1 MACPFDYAGR
11 LDWSRHLL
19 EGLHLVVNGE
29 SAESPEDVIEKRP
42 QEKSALIIAGMH
54 RSGTSAL
61 ARAINLLGYDLPKTL
76 IGAAPSNETGHW
88 ESVLVQRFNDE
99 LLKSIS
105 SFWFDW
111 RDVDPAWFASPAAA
125 EFREKGRDVL
135 AQEYG
140 ASSAIVLK
148 DPRICRILPFWLELL
163 RASDFRP
170 VVVIPLRN
178 PVEVAASL
186 KKRNGFELQAGYLM
200 WLRHVLDAEVSS
212 RGVPRFFTDYDS
224 LLDDWREMVVKAR
237 MRLGIDWPQHPDA
250 VSDQIDAFLS
260 DKYRHHHENGDELL
274 QKSGFPTWMRDAFR
288 VFTKWIA
295 NGEAKQD
302 YATLDRIRDELNR
315 AKDMFGWLVDSQVR
329 QSMRVN
335 RLESQLAQSQAEIE
349 SARQELEMKGAV
361 LPHRNDNTTQ
371 CQEERG
377 TLAKLTA
384 KTKDPTASSNT
395 AGPSLLAGRQAG
407 TDPSPLDATREEI
420 AALVRSLPEVERL
433 ATNVVRQIAGL
444 LSKVEGDPDGELS
457 ESARLEVDS
466 ARIELEEQLR
476 EARAETERVLAEKRL
491 VEESL
496 QRRFDE
502 IALLTQAVID
512 RDARLTDAA
521 EKIRRAVTGLREGAG
536 PSIRDRLSRIRQKM
550 WRLRQSGLFD
560 EEWYLAQYKD
570 VADAGLDPLLHY
582 VRYGANEGRHPNPQ
596 FANISKIKGL

>member
-1 MACPFDYAGR
+1 
-11 LDWSRHLL
+11 
-19 EGLHLVVNGE
+19 
-29 SAESPEDVIEKRP
+29 
-42 QEKSALIIAGMH
+42 MH

-61 ARAINLLGYDLPKTL
+61 ARVVNLLGYDLPNTL

-88 ESVLVQRFNDE
+88 ESLLVQRFNDE

-111 RDVDPAWFASPAAA
+111 RDVDPDWFASPAAA

-163 RASDFRP
+163 TTSDFRP

-224 LLDDWREMVVKAR
+224 LLDDWRGMVVKAR
-237 MRLGIDWPQHPDA
+237 MRLGIDWPQDPDA

-295 NGEAKQD
+295 NGESEQD
-302 YATLDRIRDELNR
+302 YATLDRIRQELNG
-315 AKDMFGWLVDSQVR
+315 AKDTFGWLVDSQVR

-349 SARQELEMKGAV
+349 SARQELEMKGVV
-361 LPHRNDNTTQ
+361 LPHRDDATTQ
-371 CQEERG
+371 SKEDRDMSAN
-377 TLAKLTA
+377 LAA
-384 KTKDPTASSNT
+384 KTKGPTAPSN
-395 AGPSLLAGRQAG
+395 LAGQDLLGAKEPEA
-407 TDPSPLDATREEI
+407 DPSALGATREEI

-433 ATNVVRQIAGL
+433 ATNVVKQIAEL

-491 VEESL
+491 VEDSL

-502 IALLTQAVID
+502 IALLTQAVVE
-512 RDARLTDAA
+512 RDARLTEAA
-521 EKIRRAVTGLREGAG
+521 EKIRRAVTGLRESAG
-536 PSIRDRLSRIRQKM
+536 PSIRDRLSGIRQKM
-550 WRLRQSGLFD
+550 WRLKQSGLFD
-560 EEWYLAQYKD
+560 AQWYLAQNKD
-570 VADAGLDPLLHY
+570 VAEAGVDPLFHY
-582 VRYGANEGRHPNPQ
+582 VCYGANEGRHPNPQ
-596 FANISKIKGL
+596 CVPPSKISEL

>member
-1 MACPFDYAGR
+1 
-11 LDWSRHLL
+11 
-19 EGLHLVVNGE
+19 
-29 SAESPEDVIEKRP
+29 
-42 QEKSALIIAGMH
+42 MH

-61 ARAINLLGYDLPKTL
+61 ARVVNLLGYDLPNTL

-88 ESVLVQRFNDE
+88 ESLLVQRFNDE

-111 RDVDPAWFASPAAA
+111 RDVDPDWFASPAAA
-125 EFREKGRDVL
+125 EFREKGRHVL

-163 RASDFRP
+163 RTSDFRP

-224 LLDDWREMVVKAR
+224 LLDDWRGMVVKAR
-237 MRLGIDWPQHPDA
+237 MRLGIDWPQDPGA

-295 NGEAKQD
+295 NGESERD
-302 YATLDRIRDELNR
+302 YATLDRIRQELNG
-315 AKDMFGWLVDSQVR
+315 AKDTFGWLVDSQVR

-335 RLESQLAQSQAEIE
+335 RLETQLAQSQAEIE
-349 SARQELEMKGAV
+349 SARQELEMKGV
-361 LPHRNDNTTQ
+361 VHPHRDDATTQ
-371 CQEERG
+371 SKEDRDMSAN
-377 TLAKLTA
+377 LAA
-384 KTKDPTASSNT
+384 KTKGPTAPSN
-395 AGPSLLAGRQAG
+395 LAGQGLLGAKEPEA
-407 TDPSPLDATREEI
+407 DPSPLGATREEI

-433 ATNVVRQIAGL
+433 ATNVVKQIAEL
-444 LSKVEGDPDGELS
+444 LSKVDGDPDGELS

-491 VEESL
+491 VEDSL

-521 EKIRRAVTGLREGAG
+521 EKIRHAVTGLRESAG
-536 PSIRDRLSRIRQKM
+536 PSIRDRLSSIRQKM
-550 WRLRQSGLFD
+550 WRVKQSGLFD
-560 EEWYLAQYKD
+560 AEWYLAQNKD
-570 VADAGLDPLLHY
+570 VAEAGVDPLFHY
-582 VRYGANEGRHPNPQ
+582 VCYGANEGRHPNPQ
-596 FANISKIKGL
+596 CMPPPKISEL

>member
-1 MACPFDYAGR
+1 
-11 LDWSRHLL
+11 
-19 EGLHLVVNGE
+19 
-29 SAESPEDVIEKRP
+29 
-42 QEKSALIIAGMH
+42 MH

-61 ARAINLLGYDLPKTL
+61 ARVVNLLGYDLPNTL

-88 ESVLVQRFNDE
+88 ESLLVQRFNDE

-111 RDVDPAWFASPAAA
+111 RDVDPDWFASPAAA

-163 RASDFRP
+163 TTSDFRP

-224 LLDDWREMVVKAR
+224 LLDDWRGMVVKAR
-237 MRLGIDWPQHPDA
+237 MRLGIDWPQDPDA

-295 NGEAKQD
+295 NGESERD
-302 YATLDRIRDELNR
+302 YATLDRIRQELNG
-315 AKDMFGWLVDSQVR
+315 AKDTFGWLVDSQVR

-335 RLESQLAQSQAEIE
+335 RLETQLAQSQAEIE
-349 SARQELEMKGAV
+349 SARQELEMKGVV
-361 LPHRNDNTTQ
+361 LPHRDDATTQ
-371 CQEERG
+371 SKEDRDMSAN
-377 TLAKLTA
+377 LAA
-384 KTKDPTASSNT
+384 KTKGPTAPSN
-395 AGPSLLAGRQAG
+395 LAGQGLLGAKEPEA
-407 TDPSPLDATREEI
+407 DPSPLGATREEI

-433 ATNVVRQIAGL
+433 ATNVVKQIAEL
-444 LSKVEGDPDGELS
+444 LSKVDGDPEEELA
-457 ESARLEVDS
+457 ESVRLEVDS

-491 VEESL
+491 VEDSL

-521 EKIRRAVTGLREGAG
+521 EKIRRAVTGLRESAG
-536 PSIRDRLSRIRQKM
+536 PSIRDRLSGIRQKM
-550 WRLRQSGLFD
+550 WRLKQSGLFD
-560 EEWYLAQYKD
+560 AQWYLAQNKD
-570 VADAGLDPLLHY
+570 VAEAGVDPLFHY
-582 VRYGANEGRHPNPQ
+582 VCYGANEGRHPNPQ
-596 FANISKIKGL
+596 CVPPSKISEL